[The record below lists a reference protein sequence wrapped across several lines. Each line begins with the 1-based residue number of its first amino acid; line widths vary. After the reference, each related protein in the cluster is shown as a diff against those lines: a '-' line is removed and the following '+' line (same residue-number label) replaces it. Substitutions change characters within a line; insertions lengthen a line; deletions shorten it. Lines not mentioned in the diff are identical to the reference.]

1 MPSVSNV
8 IICNNILKDI
18 IRYCKCWVPIIVCI
32 CLPLSLPR
40 SLSPSL
46 SLSLCKEGLGWGM
59 DHEHTGI
66 ICPNFVWQSGCRPS
80 GASSVAMEP
89 PLRKTATSMAAC
101 RFAVHHRLL
110 LLLISYLDSP
120 CAQEHAAPVTHVLC
134 ITRHLELGK
143 SM

>member
-1 MPSVSNV
+1 MLSGH
-8 IICNNILKDI
+8 
-18 IRYCKCWVPIIVCI
+18 
-32 CLPLSLPR
+32 CLHLSATCSLSL

-46 SLSLCKEGLGWGM
+46 SLPLSLSLSLSLSVQRRTRM

-66 ICPNFVWQSGCRPS
+66 IYPNFVWQSGCRPS

-120 CAQEHAAPVTHVLC
+120 CAQVHAAPVTHVLS